1 MTDGWKSYKME
12 ATRKIRVLQA
22 IRQGKIGGGESHVLD
37 LVRSLDRSRFEP
49 VVLSFTDGPMVSL
62 LQNMDVPVFVIGSEK
77 AFDISV
83 WKKVRALM
91 IQERIDIVHVH
102 GTRANTNVMWAA
114 RRLRIPL
121 IYTVHGWS
129 FHDGLHPVMRKARI
143 LSEQFITRRANVNI
157 CVSESNRQ
165 TGLKTFGRFQ
175 AEVIRNGINPEKFNP
190 AALLPDVRKAYGIPE
205 DSLVVGYIA
214 RMTLQ
219 KDPEGMIRGF
229 HAALKSNPGMVLL
242 MVGEGELKQAAVD
255 TAAALGISDKVI
267 FDNFRQDVP
276 AVLQGIDIY
285 CLPSLWEGFPI
296 GVLEA
301 MAMGKTVVA
310 TDVDGTRE
318 AVTHEEN
325 GWLIPPK
332 NTAAL
337 AGAIAKM
344 AADEPLRAKL
354 SQAAIQT
361 VQEKYNVSGMTRRI
375 ENVYTSLFS
384 DKVQ

>member
-1 MTDGWKSYKME
+1 ME
-12 ATRKIRVLQA
+12 VTRKIRVLQA

-37 LVRSLDRSRFEP
+37 LVRFMDRSRFEP

-62 LQNMDVPVFVIGSEK
+62 LQQMNVPVHVIASEK
-77 AFDISV
+77 AFDIGV
-83 WKKVRALM
+83 WKKVRNFM
-91 IQERIDIVHVH
+91 KEQRIDIIHVH

-129 FHDGLHPVMRKARI
+129 FHDGLHPLMRKARI
-143 LSEQFITRRANVNI
+143 LSEQFITRRAQANI

-165 TGLKTFGRFQ
+165 TGLKTFGKFN

-190 AALLPDVRKAYGIPE
+190 AAQFPDIKAAYGIPE
-205 DSLVVGYIA
+205 GTLVVGYIA

-229 HAALKSNPGMVLL
+229 HEALKTFPQMKLL
-242 MVGEGELKQAAVD
+242 MVGEGELKQAAID
-255 TAAALGISDKVI
+255 TAAALNISDKVI
-267 FDNFRQDVP
+267 FENFRQDVP

-318 AVTHEEN
+318 AVSHGEN

-332 NTAAL
+332 DTGAL
-337 AGAIAKM
+337 AAAIVKM
-344 AADEPLRAKL
+344 AEDKILREQL
-354 SQAAIQT
+354 SQAAINT
-361 VQEKYNVSGMTRRI
+361 VREKYNVSGMTQRI
-375 ENVYTSLFS
+375 ENVYTSLYS
-384 DKVQ
+384 AKAQ

>member
-1 MTDGWKSYKME
+1 ME
-12 ATRKIRVLQA
+12 VTRKIRVLQA

-37 LVRSLDRSRFEP
+37 LVRFMDRTRFEP

-62 LQNMDVPVFVIGSEK
+62 LQQMNVPVHVIASEK
-77 AFDISV
+77 AFDIGV
-83 WKKVRALM
+83 WKKVRNFM
-91 IQERIDIVHVH
+91 KEQRIDIIHVH

-129 FHDGLHPVMRKARI
+129 FHDGLHPLMRKARI
-143 LSEQFITRRANVNI
+143 LSEQFITRRAQANI

-165 TGLKTFGRFQ
+165 TGLKTFGRFN

-190 AALLPDVRKAYGIPE
+190 AAQFPDIKAAYGI
-205 DSLVVGYIA
+205 SAGTLMVGYIA

-229 HAALKSNPGMVLL
+229 HAALKTYPQMMLL
-242 MVGEGELKQAAVD
+242 MVGEGELKQAAID
-255 TAAALGISDKVI
+255 TAAELGISDKVI
-267 FDNFRQDVP
+267 FENFRQDVP

-318 AVTHEEN
+318 AVSHGEN

-332 NTAAL
+332 DTGAL
-337 AGAIAKM
+337 AAAIVKM
-344 AADEPLRAKL
+344 AEDKSLREQL
-354 SQAAIQT
+354 SKAAINT
-361 VQEKYNVSGMTRRI
+361 VREKYNVTGMTQRI
-375 ENVYTSLFS
+375 ENVYTSLYS
-384 DKVQ
+384 AKAQ

>member
-1 MTDGWKSYKME
+1 ME
-12 ATRKIRVLQA
+12 VTRKIRVLQA

-37 LVRSLDRSRFEP
+37 LVRFMDRSRFEP
-49 VVLSFTDGPMVSL
+49 VVLSFTDGPMVTL
-62 LQNMDVPVFVIGSEK
+62 LQSMQVPVFVIGSEK
-77 AFDISV
+77 AFDLGV
-83 WKKVRALM
+83 WRKVRDFM
-91 IQERIDIVHVH
+91 KEQRIDIVHVH
-102 GTRANTNVMWAA
+102 GTRANTNVLWAA

-129 FHDGLHPVMRKARI
+129 FHDGLHPLMRKARI
-143 LSEQFITRRANVNI
+143 LSEKFITRKSQVNI
-157 CVSESNRQ
+157 CVSESNRK
-165 TGLKTFGRFQ
+165 TGQQEFGSFR
-175 AEVIRNGINPEKFNP
+175 AEVIRNGINPDKFNP
-190 AALLPDVRKAYGIPE
+190 EADLPNIRHQYGIPAG
-205 DSLVVGYIA
+205 SLVVGYIA

-219 KDPEGMIRGF
+219 KDPVGMVRGF
-229 HAALKSNPGMVLL
+229 YEAQQRFPGMVLL
-242 MVGEGELKQAAVD
+242 MVGEGELKQAAID
-255 TAAALGISDKVI
+255 TATELGIRDKVY

-318 AVTHEEN
+318 AVAHGRN

-332 NTAAL
+332 DTAAL
-337 AGAIAKM
+337 AGAIVRM
-344 AADEPLRAKL
+344 AEDETLRNEL
-354 SQAAIQT
+354 GDAAIGNIR
-361 VQEKYNVSGMTRRI
+361 ENYNVNGMVRKI

-384 DKVQ
+384 AKAQ